1 MQNSVLSSSPLYPNA
16 QPYFGVVEN
25 TVQALRLVHA
35 ARLGV
40 VPRVLRRLNN
50 SERRRMIVSGAVFVF
65 GVEES
70 GIKRWTDGLL
80 FSPSRIDGNFLVSP
94 ETYSLVR
101 TAQCL
106 SVDCQ
111 VYKELNERTIGPR
124 QSDRSEGWIYMS
136 GEGGRDAYPSVHEH
150 GGQYRTKISFAAES
164 DASTGG
170 LKIGGLVK
178 KVGCILMPLSLS
190 DVIVRQLL

>member
-40 VPRVLRRLNN
+40 IPRVLRRLNN

-65 GVEES
+65 SVEES

-101 TAQCL
+101 
-106 SVDCQ
+106 
-111 VYKELNERTIGPR
+111 
-124 QSDRSEGWIYMS
+124 SD
-136 GEGGRDAYPSVHEH
+136 
-150 GGQYRTKISFAAES
+150 
-164 DASTGG
+164 
-170 LKIGGLVK
+170 
-178 KVGCILMPLSLS
+178 
-190 DVIVRQLL
+190 